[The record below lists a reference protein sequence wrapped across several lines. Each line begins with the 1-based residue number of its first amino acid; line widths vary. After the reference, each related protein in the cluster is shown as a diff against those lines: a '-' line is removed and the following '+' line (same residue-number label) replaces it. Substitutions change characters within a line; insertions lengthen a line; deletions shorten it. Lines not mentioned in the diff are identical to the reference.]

1 MAETT
6 DRISP
11 AVIARYLEGADL
23 PAAKQDLISYVR
35 EKTDTVLQVLEKLP
49 DQEYRT
55 MADVMK
61 GIGNVL

>member
-1 MAETT
+1 M
-6 DRISP
+6 
-11 AVIARYLEGADL
+11 